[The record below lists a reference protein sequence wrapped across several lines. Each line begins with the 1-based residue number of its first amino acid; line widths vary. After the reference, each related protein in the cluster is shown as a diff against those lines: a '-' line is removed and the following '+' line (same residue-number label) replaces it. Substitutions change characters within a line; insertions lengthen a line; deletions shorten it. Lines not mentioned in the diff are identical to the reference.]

1 MSSGKTDIMLIIMQD
16 AFENHKKNMRNTFNQ
31 MREMEK
37 QEKNINGEE
46 TAMFIYGDI
55 IKDYIQEFE
64 KEKEEREEEA
74 KQLRILKDYLQE
86 VSLEEGEDNKHLE
99 EHSRREA
106 EMIAKE
112 LGFVNAEIKEI
123 GTLTSSKHCD

>member
-46 TAMFIYGDI
+46 TSMFIYGDI

-74 KQLRILKDYLQE
+74 NQLRILKDYLQE
-86 VSLEEGEDNKHLE
+86 ISLEEGEDNKHLE

-112 LGFVNAEIKEI
+112 LGFVNAEIEEI
-123 GTLTSSKHCD
+123 GALTSSKHCD

>member
-1 MSSGKTDIMLIIMQD
+1 MSSGKTDIMLIVMQD

-86 VSLEEGEDNKHLE
+86 ISLEEGEDNKHLE

-112 LGFVNAEIKEI
+112 LGFVNAEIEEI
-123 GTLTSSKHCD
+123 GALTSSKHCD